1 VESELWPS
9 LNGTAEISRSRTSLY
24 GRGNGAWSKL
34 YDAKISSYFELDI
47 WGKNRAAL
55 KAAIGRLKSKEI
67 ERYATQLSLAHSIVQ
82 AYINLDQ
89 LYIELAIQ
97 QEMLET
103 YKSLLELTRQRYFA
117 DLDSLVSVKQA
128 LAAIPATRAE
138 IASLR
143 ESLELTRNQ

>member
-1 VESELWPS
+1 M
-9 LNGTAEISRSRTSLY
+9 
-24 GRGNGAWSKL
+24 
-34 YDAKISSYFELDI
+34 
-47 WGKNRAAL
+47 GKNRAAL

-89 LYIELAIQ
+89 LYSELAIQ

-117 DLDSLVSVKQA
+117 DLDSLVSVSKL

-143 ESLELTRNQ
+143 VSGVDS

>member
-1 VESELWPS
+1 
-9 LNGTAEISRSRTSLY
+9 
-24 GRGNGAWSKL
+24 RGNGAWSKL

-89 LYIELAIQ
+89 LYSELAIQ

-128 LAAIPATRAE
+128 LAAITATRAE
-138 IASLR
+138 
-143 ESLELTRNQ
+143 